1 VAAIAAQAGFVG
13 TAIVS
18 DFHDSEAIMSTG
30 FAGMAA
36 APVSRIGFVGL
47 GRMGR
52 PMAGHAAAGGFQ
64 VTGWDVDETAM
75 ANAKAAGCMPAG
87 SLGECA
93 QNSDAIFVIV
103 PTDADFTAACLQED
117 GIFQSAR
124 AGTIICASS
133 SLLPE
138 TASAMAGQ
146 AAGIGLEFLDMPLTK
161 GVRAAVT
168 GTMTILVGGKAEIL
182 DRLRPVLETFSEAIH
197 LVGGAGAGQV
207 AKSVNN
213 ILLWSGLES
222 AVEALSLG
230 RAYGLEAETL
240 RQALLDCSAESWV
253 LRQLRLIQPTWP
265 AKDLENVALM
275 ADAVHIDMPLVDRL
289 RELAGDINQR
299 ERITA
304 LFRNR

>member
-1 VAAIAAQAGFVG
+1 
-13 TAIVS
+13 VS

-93 QNSDAIFVIV
+93 KNSDAIFVIV
-103 PTDADFTAACLQED
+103 PTDADFKAACSQED

-124 AGTIICASS
+124 AGTIICACS

-138 TASAMAGQ
+138 TASAMAAQ
-146 AAGIGLEFLDMPLTK
+146 AAGLGLEFLDMPLTK